1 MAQAQGS
8 RWPRRPAAS
17 SRWAWLTGNPT
28 RSAATFFALAT
39 AGLLSPGIG
48 AAQVIRGTV
57 FEEGTD
63 APVANVEVLVRDTA
77 GGTVGTTQSDAD
89 GRFRIELEQMGDF
102 TVVFRHLTYA
112 EVTSRRITVRPGE
125 EVALQA
131 RLSVEAVELDP
142 VSVVARRFPDDPRL
156 RDFYERAEHFR
167 DTGRGRI
174 IMRDDLETTRPVHT
188 SNIINTLP
196 PRMRCST
203 IFVDGLLVDDARF
216 IDSVVRPDEIEGM
229 EIYHDRVH
237 IPLQFQNRA
246 TECAILIWRRP
257 YAEGGRPL
265 SFWRLAGA
273 AVGFAALVLILR

>member
-1 MAQAQGS
+1 MAPAQ
-8 RWPRRPAAS
+8 RPAWTQPSTTHS
-17 SRWAWLTGNPT
+17 SRRSLAGSLLTL
-28 RSAATFFALAT
+28 AA
-39 AGLLSPGIG
+39 AGLLLPGAG

-57 FEEGTD
+57 FEDVTD

-77 GGTVGTTQSDAD
+77 GGTVATTQSDAD

-102 TVVFRHLTYA
+102 TVVFRHLSYV

-125 EVALQA
+125 EVALQV

-203 IFVDGLLVDDARF
+203 IFVDGLIVDDARF

-229 EIYHDRVH
+229 EVYHDRVH
-237 IPLQFQNRA
+237 IPLQFQSRA

-273 AVGFAALVLILR
+273 AVGFAALVLFLR